1 MTNGWP
7 EDWAVDESLI
17 GAAAKQLAAYPPK
30 PKCPEALSEADKIAL
45 DLSQKIDLL
54 MRAVLDVKSGIS
66 HMKHEMDVVNLQFD
80 KLYAKTIGT
89 SFQFERMRAEIDKLK
104 EEVHK
109 LQCGLGKTSTD
120 NIVAMFSREK

>member
-17 GAAAKQLAAYPPK
+17 GAAAKQLAEYPPK

-54 MRAVLDVKSGIS
+54 MRAVLDVKSGIA
-66 HMKHEMDVVNLQFD
+66 HMKLEMDEVNKNFD
-80 KLYAKTIGT
+80 SLYAKTVGA
-89 SFQFERMRAEIDKLK
+89 SFKFERMRAEIDKLK
-104 EEVHK
+104 EEVQK
-109 LQCGLGKTSTD
+109 LQNLGQVSTD
-120 NIVAMFSREK
+120 SIVKLFARK

>member
-45 DLSQKIDLL
+45 DLSQKIELL
-54 MRAVLDVKSGIS
+54 MRAVLDVKSGIA
-66 HMKHEMDVVNLQFD
+66 HMKLEMDEVGKNFD
-80 KLYAKTIGT
+80 SLYAKSIGA
-89 SFQFERMRAEIDKLK
+89 SFKFERMRAEVDKLK
-104 EEVHK
+104 EEVQK
-109 LQCGLGKTSTD
+109 LQNLGQVSTD
-120 NIVAMFSREK
+120 SIVKLFARK